1 MASSDVSNRGEPLQ
15 IIRITSKEND
25 DGEITHGLE
34 LVDENLEKIMLHPEV
49 KENPVVII
57 SITGAFRKG
66 KSFLLGFFLKFLETQ
81 PEECDWLSEDD
92 KIEGFEW
99 RGGSDRVTSGI
110 LIWSEPFI
118 RENKF
123 GEKVAVLL
131 MDTQGVFD
139 DDSTVQDCAN
149 IFALVTMISSVQIWN
164 VMQQVQEDDLQHLE
178 FFTEFGKLVNQKSD
192 EGDVNGSKFIF
203 LIRDWSFP
211 YENAYGKDGGNAY
224 IRKKLKIKKS
234 QHNEQKNI
242 RRNLEK
248 CFPNIG
254 GFLLPYPGKAIVTNQ
269 AYNGLVKEL
278 DGDFVE
284 NVKLLIPYILSKEM
298 LVARQINN
306 TDVTGQYLLK
316 YVKVFVSLLRNDNT
330 PTLET
335 ALKATAAVGRQLA
348 INAAFEFYNEEMDKI
363 CNFPNCEFVPD
374 DVLESHHKRLK
385 VQAREKLKEIPRLQ
399 ILGDESECLEQLNNL
414 IAQKYDN
421 LKKLMEEKQ
430 LGRNAVAAKEKA
442 ESTTHRIKTAVS
454 AFGICVGTV
463 VAQHIGVEHIGFI
476 GEYIRNDLSTNLSN
490 LL

>member
-1 MASSDVSNRGEPLQ
+1 MRMGGGTKQQHEQRQHSDYVEEPRINLVERRRQFTSCPSAAAEADTIIGYKPPPLTLSYVLINKEELVAMRRLKEMASSDVSNRGEPLQ

-123 GEKVAVLL
+123 GEK
-131 MDTQGVFD
+131 
-139 DDSTVQDCAN
+139 
-149 IFALVTMISSVQIWN
+149 
-164 VMQQVQEDDLQHLE
+164 
-178 FFTEFGKLVNQKSD
+178 
-192 EGDVNGSKFIF
+192 KFIF

-316 YVKVFVSLLRNDNT
+316 YVKVGT
-330 PTLET
+330 
-335 ALKATAAVGRQLA
+335 
-348 INAAFEFYNEEMDKI
+348 
-363 CNFPNCEFVPD
+363 
-374 DVLESHHKRLK
+374 
-385 VQAREKLKEIPRLQ
+385 
-399 ILGDESECLEQLNNL
+399 
-414 IAQKYDN
+414 KY
-421 LKKLMEEKQ
+421 
-430 LGRNAVAAKEKA
+430 R
-442 ESTTHRIKTAVS
+442 T
-454 AFGICVGTV
+454 
-463 VAQHIGVEHIGFI
+463 
-476 GEYIRNDLSTNLSN
+476 Y
-490 LL
+490 